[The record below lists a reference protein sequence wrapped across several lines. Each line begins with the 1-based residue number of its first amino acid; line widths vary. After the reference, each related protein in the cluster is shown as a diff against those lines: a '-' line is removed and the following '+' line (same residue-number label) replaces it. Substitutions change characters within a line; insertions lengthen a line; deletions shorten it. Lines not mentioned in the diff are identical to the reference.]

1 MSSLTITPIH
11 SDLGKGLL
19 FSLHKHM
26 LLPLLCSSRDK
37 AGRFDKICFTKESLI
52 TRRKWTQDITW
63 QKTPWNFSWKPADP
77 TSSWHPLMYPCNGII
92 SALAKQ
98 NMCPIPLTPQGSNQA
113 ARARC
118 APFLLLVGAPILSS
132 IITGVGNDHS
142 FRGDQVYTRAMVL
155 ETSVLPSNQNKI
167 QNNTHCTSGQSFWHC
182 FSSGPHRLLP
192 AVEGFHLILDH
203 R

>member
-1 MSSLTITPIH
+1 MFHQRIIDNKKKVNAGHNVTKDTLEFLLEACRSYLIMASS
-11 SDLGKGLL
+11 
-19 FSLHKHM
+19 
-26 LLPLLCSSRDK
+26 
-37 AGRFDKICFTKESLI
+37 
-52 TRRKWTQDITW
+52 
-63 QKTPWNFSWKPADP
+63 
-77 TSSWHPLMYPCNGII
+77 MYPCNGII

-132 IITGVGNDHS
+132 IIIGVGNDHS